1 MKQSL
6 KLKSLVLALGLVGAM
21 HSAHAAILHT
31 DTNGVPAAGGTG
43 SLTGGSSFLFFAYD
57 GAGKSFLKS
66 VNFTMSQIGSQT
78 SQVSFS
84 LPNLSTF
91 FSGSTDAQWGIVA
104 ADTKPAGSGAF
115 AGYGIH
121 TGLVSNDVA
130 DVSLTK
136 SAAKINAQ
144 NLQAFLNTADA
155 EAPTHAAGDVITS
168 VSTDDSW
175 NLANLTFNAGG
186 SNLTDLSNGA
196 TLFAWSIAA
205 NDSLSGLTAQATKTL
220 LSYSWS
226 LDLSGNQLSFAA
238 PPPAPVPVPAAVWLL
253 GSALATVAGVRR
265 RRHAAALTA

>member
-1 MKQSL
+1 
-6 KLKSLVLALGLVGAM
+6 
-21 HSAHAAILHT
+21 
-31 DTNGVPAAGGTG
+31 VPAAGGTG
-43 SLTGGSSFLFFAYD
+43 SLTGGSSFLFVAYD
-57 GAGKSFLKS
+57 GAGKSFMKS
-66 VNFTMSQIGSQT
+66 VDFTMSQIGSQT
-78 SQVSFS
+78 TQLNFS
-84 LPNLSTF
+84 LPNLSSF

-104 ADTKPAGSGAF
+104 ADTKPAGSGTY

-121 TGLVSNDVA
+121 AGLVSNDVA
-130 DVSLTK
+130 DVSLTLA
-136 SAAKINAQ
+136 AAKGAAQ

-205 NDSLSGLTAQATKTL
+205 NTNSGGFTTQATKTL